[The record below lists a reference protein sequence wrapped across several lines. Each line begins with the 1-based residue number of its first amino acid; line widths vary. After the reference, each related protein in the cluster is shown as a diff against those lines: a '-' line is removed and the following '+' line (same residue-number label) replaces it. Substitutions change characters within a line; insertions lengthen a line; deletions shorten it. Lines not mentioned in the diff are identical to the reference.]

1 MDTPKQTIFDEALGE
16 IQGGRTG
23 ENKGI
28 PIPFERLRQYLPNI
42 QQKTYYL
49 IGAGTKVGKTSLA
62 DDVFYYGAYDYF
74 KTLKDSGTL
83 NGFELDIDYFSYEI
97 DKKTKI
103 LKGISRK
110 LWHDYGIIA
119 DANTILSRGPNHC
132 SDEIYDLVIKFKD
145 YFDEMED
152 IVTVHDMPDN
162 PTGMNKY
169 LLHKASQH
177 GEVIMKNINKEPG
190 GKPILRFDSYKPNNP
205 KRYWLIFIDHIAL
218 MLEERGF
225 NTKQNIDKMSQ
236 YLVQLRNNYGAT
248 PVVIQQMA
256 FDAENDER
264 HKSNRLTP
272 TLKDFGD
279 SKYTTRDANV
289 IMTLFSPYR
298 YNLERF
304 QGYNISNLGNT
315 YRNLEILENR
325 DGEPNI
331 NLGLNFIGPCG
342 TFRELPKASEMST
355 QIEQSAFNMSNGKA
369 KYAQNSEG
377 IWIPK

>member
-1 MDTPKQTIFDEALGE
+1 MTSIFDEALSA
-16 IQGGRTG
+16 IDGGRSG

-28 PIPFERLRQYLPNI
+28 PIPFPRLRKYLPNI
-42 QQKTYYL
+42 QQQTYYL

-62 DDVFYYGAYDYF
+62 DDVFYYGAYDYY
-74 KTLKDSGTL
+74 KSLKDKGEL
-83 NGFELDIDYFSYEI
+83 DGFELDIDYFSYEI
-97 DKKTKI
+97 DKKTKV

-110 LWHDYGIIA
+110 LWHEHGIIA
-119 DANTILSRGPNHC
+119 DANTILSRGENHC
-132 SDEIYDLVIKFKD
+132 NDELYQLVLKYKT
-145 YFDEMED
+145 YFEEMEEV
-152 IVTVHDMPDN
+152 VTIHDMPEN
-162 PTGMNKY
+162 PTGINKY
-169 LLHKASQH
+169 LLAKAQQH
-177 GEVIMKNINKEPG
+177 GETTFKNIQKDPEEPPIMK
-190 GKPILRFDSYKPNNP
+190 FDKYKPHNP
-205 KRYWLIFIDHIAL
+205 KRYWLVFIDHIAL

-225 NTKQNIDKMSQ
+225 TTKQNIDKMSQ
-236 YLVQLRNNYGAT
+236 YLVQLRNNYGIT
-248 PVVIQQMA
+248 PIVIQQMA
-256 FDAENDER
+256 FDSENDER

-304 QGYNISNLGNT
+304 QGYDVTALGNT

-342 TFRELPKASEMST
+342 TFRELPKASEMT
-355 QIEQSAFNMSNGKA
+355 PDIENAAAKMINGKS
-369 KYAQNSEG
+369 KYVKNADGLWVERF
-377 IWIPK
+377 IP

>member
-1 MDTPKQTIFDEALGE
+1 MTTAFDDAIGD
-16 IQGGRTG
+16 IDGGRSG
-23 ENKGI
+23 ENQGI
-28 PIPFERLRQYLPNI
+28 PIPFQRLKKYLPNI

-49 IGAGTKVGKTSLA
+49 IGAGTKVGKTSFA
-62 DDVFYYGAYDYF
+62 DDVFYYGAYDYY
-74 KTLKDSGTL
+74 KQLKDAGEL
-83 NGFELDIDYFSYEI
+83 DGFELDIDYFSYEI

-110 LWHDYGIIA
+110 LWHEHGIIA
-119 DANTILSRGPNHC
+119 DANTILSRGENHC
-132 SDEIYDLVIKFKD
+132 SDELYQLVLKYKE

-152 IVTVHDMPDN
+152 IVTIHDMPDN

-169 LLHKASQH
+169 LINKAKQH
-177 GEVIMKNINKEPG
+177 GVQVEKNINKDPNG
-190 GKPILRFDSYKPNNP
+190 PPIMRFDSYKPTNP

-236 YLVQLRNNYGAT
+236 YLVQLRNNYGAS

-256 FDAENDER
+256 FDSESDER

-289 IMTLFSPYR
+289 IMSLFSPYR
-298 YNLERF
+298 FNLESF
-304 QGYNISNLGNT
+304 QGYNINALGNT

-342 TFRELPKASEMST
+342 TFRELPKTSEMNAD
-355 QIEQSAFNMSNGKA
+355 IEQAASTMHNGRSM
-369 KYAQNSEG
+369 YVQDENG
-377 IWIPK
+377 LWIDNPNL